1 MTGRFNS
8 QISALQYVFYIDHL
22 VRNCQQ
28 PVAKV
33 CSANQIT
40 NLIVTKNLHI
50 DQLVRNVTEQQ
61 KSTGVQQVFCKSSF
75 GGGCELPCVGASY
88 TDYTWLFNLFALR
101 FILHCADLLFTF
113 CRGDVSQFES
123 LLPAEVDVERTYN
136 SYCVVSMCSSVV
148 PFLTASASFVKDS
161 MLLSH
166 QYKERKV
173 RISKN

>member
-40 NLIVTKNLHI
+40 NRIVTKNLHI

-61 KSTGVQQVFCKSSF
+61 KCAGVQQVFCKSSF
-75 GGGCELPCVGASY
+75 GDGCELPCVGASY
-88 TDYTWLFNLFALR
+88 TDYA
-101 FILHCADLLFTF
+101 
-113 CRGDVSQFES
+113 
-123 LLPAEVDVERTYN
+123 
-136 SYCVVSMCSSVV
+136 
-148 PFLTASASFVKDS
+148 
-161 MLLSH
+161 
-166 QYKERKV
+166 
-173 RISKN
+173 